1 MYRSFWI
8 HVIICLSCLESTLQT
23 FKIVVNVNLAGSIMT
38 AGGNLA
44 WAAANIGAPGIQFV
58 LLNLSMQHM
67 RKVAILTTC
76 QFKGLWRLLETCI
89 DSVKLLLIVSSVTW
103 QGVQAWSRLIA

>member
-23 FKIVVNVNLAGSIMT
+23 FKTVVHVNLAGSIMT

-44 WAAANIGAPGIQFV
+44 WAAANIGAPGTQFV
-58 LLNLSMQHM
+58 LLNLSIQHM
-67 RKVAILTTC
+67 SKVAILPMC
-76 QFKGLWRLLETCI
+76 QFESLWRLLETCI
-89 DSVKLLLIVSSVTW
+89 DSIYCF
-103 QGVQAWSRLIA
+103 